1 MMFVLQSKKHLKGAI
16 VIILEDVTIIVPIVH
31 CHIKVCNMKVHS
43 GYFEEKK
50 VQKNPGLILI
60 IIFLYNTDMKK

>member
-16 VIILEDVTIIVPIVH
+16 VIIREDVTIIVPIVH
-31 CHIKVCNMKVHS
+31 CHIRVCKMKVHS

-50 VQKNPGLILI
+50 SAKNPGHLISI
-60 IIFLYNTDMKK
+60 IIFL

>member
-1 MMFVLQSKKHLKGAI
+1 MKTKDDVCFAIKKTSEGGAI

-50 VQKNPGLILI
+50 VQKIQV
-60 IIFLYNTDMKK
+60 FF

>member
-31 CHIKVCNMKVHS
+31 CHIKVRNMKVHS

-50 VQKNPGLILI
+50 VQKTLVFFFDNYFSLHH
-60 IIFLYNTDMKK
+60 